1 MMASSSLSSHSAI
14 SSDRSAASPVAKRIG
29 TRRRRGRRRGG
40 PTVKGVPRK
49 AAHKACVIC
58 EAAAQWPLPP
68 SSGISDEFQKGGC
81 PCLEAHPRGD
91 PGSGGVKTGFLPAT
105 ARVPRRATDGHELKA
120 EDGAKAA
127 ADRHPNST
135 SGPAP
140 PMPADPEIRA
150 RQRSHDHGFDQ
161 PAESKSLANFET

>member
-1 MMASSSLSSHSAI
+1 M
-14 SSDRSAASPVAKRIG
+14 
-29 TRRRRGRRRGG
+29 
-40 PTVKGVPRK
+40 
-49 AAHKACVIC
+49 C
-58 EAAAQWPLPP
+58 
-68 SSGISDEFQKGGC
+68 
-81 PCLEAHPRGD
+81 
-91 PGSGGVKTGFLPAT
+91 FLPAT
-105 ARVPRRATDGHELKA
+105 ARVPRSATDGHELKA